1 MDKESKPGEKDDNKR
16 EEKSED
22 NTSFS
27 SPLVIVDGIASEPNK
42 NVVWIDESIVIGKQ
56 GPKQLLVFSIRE
68 RTRSWIRGAVSIV
81 LIQDAFVMSSLFYYE
96 IFFPLVLVTGE

>member
-42 NVVWIDESIVIGKQ
+42 NVV
-56 GPKQLLVFSIRE
+56 
-68 RTRSWIRGAVSIV
+68 
-81 LIQDAFVMSSLFYYE
+81 
-96 IFFPLVLVTGE
+96 